1 MKKHHSIIGIDLGGT
16 KIALARF
23 DAKTME
29 REDMKIIATPKTSY
43 EEVETAVLDAIDSM
57 KKENTVGIGIGVPGL
72 VDRASGVIK
81 IMPNI
86 PGSENRDLAS
96 VIKQETELPVALAND
111 AGCFT
116 LAEAIDGA
124 GKGHKIVIGITMGT
138 GVGGGIVIDQKLF
151 TGSHGFAAEIGHML
165 LQPGEPPYP
174 TKNLRG
180 EVEQFLSGTAM
191 GKRCDAARKPED
203 YLEGEVCEWMRPEI
217 FREVAWMVTNL
228 THLLDPSVIIFGG
241 SAGRALKH
249 HLASIKKELKGWML
263 PDAPMPELVIG
274 TLDDAATRGAA
285 RIVMSDSGKT

>member
-241 SAGRALKH
+241 SAGRALKP

-263 PDAPMPELVIG
+263 PDAPIPELVIG

-285 RIVMSDSGKT
+285 ILAA

>member
-241 SAGRALKH
+241 SAGRALKP

-263 PDAPMPELVIG
+263 PDAPIPELVIG